1 MDNPSEMKI
10 AVRLNWD
17 VIRAH
22 SIERKLVNLTQTL
35 ADVGERAA
43 IREITSVAS
52 SRLNGDDAAVLP
64 SAPPN
69 SRTVAATDLMLSLI
83 HI

>member
-1 MDNPSEMKI
+1 M
-10 AVRLNWD
+10 
-17 VIRAH
+17 
-22 SIERKLVNLTQTL
+22 NLTQTL
-35 ADVGERAA
+35 AEVGERNA

-69 SRTVAATDLMLSLI
+69 SRTVAATDLMVEGRHFLREWSTPVSYTHLTLPTI
-83 HI
+83 YSV